1 MARQMASRGYYNLEL
16 DMIKTFIALHSGA
29 YLALRSIK
37 VIFYPVLYQSKYL
50 ACLLYLD
57 TSTVRNV

>member
-16 DMIKTFIALHSGA
+16 DIITTLMALHSGA

-37 VIFYPVLYQSKYL
+37 VIFYPVLYQCK
-50 ACLLYLD
+50 
-57 TSTVRNV
+57 